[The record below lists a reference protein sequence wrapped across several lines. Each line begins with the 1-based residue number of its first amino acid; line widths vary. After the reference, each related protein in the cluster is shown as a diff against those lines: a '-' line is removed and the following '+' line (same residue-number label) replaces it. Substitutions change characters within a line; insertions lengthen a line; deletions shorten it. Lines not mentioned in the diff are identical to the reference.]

1 MPCFVENQDLAVDP
15 SDSAED
21 SDSTPT
27 PSYATNYFDR
37 QAFYGAFA
45 EIRTELDAAT
55 YHKFYYA
62 YR

>member
-1 MPCFVENQDLAVDP
+1 M
-15 SDSAED
+15 ED
-21 SDSTPT
+21 SDSA
-27 PSYATNYFDR
+27 PSHSYGTNYFDR

-45 EIRTELDAAT
+45 EIRTELDAAQ